1 MVMNHKFID
10 HGKSGAITIILLF
23 SYVPFYC
30 LVSLMSGAKANH
42 GDMGTV
48 NWTRRSPGMKQDMRR
63 SVRLLRDV
71 ARFISLFV

>member
-23 SYVPFYC
+23 CYVPFYC
-30 LVSLMSGAKANH
+30 LVSLMSGARANH
-42 GDMGTV
+42 SDIGTV
-48 NWTRRSPGMKQDMRR
+48 NRTQRSPGMKQDMRR
-63 SVRLLRDV
+63 RVRLLRDM